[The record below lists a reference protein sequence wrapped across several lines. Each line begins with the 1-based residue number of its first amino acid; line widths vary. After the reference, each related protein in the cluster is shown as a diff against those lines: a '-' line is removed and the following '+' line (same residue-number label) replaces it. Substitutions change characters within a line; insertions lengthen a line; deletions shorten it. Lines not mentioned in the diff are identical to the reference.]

1 MTGPKTPAVISLG
14 MTKGG
19 KRTGAA
25 ESVTLSSDALKWL
38 WLWKT
43 ANKPHT
49 SLCPTNAKWRQLF
62 STCLTAL
69 SLQPFQFRPYSLRRG
84 GATFWFSR
92 HGNLDKLMIAGRW
105 QAVKTA
111 RVYINEGLAVL
122 AELHLPKAKLRP
134 FTQVFHSGIKPQ
146 HLSANKRKEKGDV
159 ERAVGTLFFVL
170 ILRRE
175 EHQPK
180 ALG

>member
-1 MTGPKTPAVISLG
+1 M
-14 MTKGG
+14 
-19 KRTGAA
+19 
-25 ESVTLSSDALKWL
+25 
-38 WLWKT
+38 
-43 ANKPHT
+43 
-49 SLCPTNAKWRQLF
+49 
-62 STCLTAL
+62 
-69 SLQPFQFRPYSLRRG
+69 
-84 GATFWFSR
+84 
-92 HGNLDKLMIAGRW
+92 
-105 QAVKTA
+105 
-111 RVYINEGLAVL
+111 L
-122 AELHLPKAKLRP
+122 AELHLPRNKLRP